1 VCWSSTK
8 WTSSS
13 SHWKLTCSRHHI
25 AENSAL
31 NNTHSLTHSNWYQ
44 SSVRQLSPFPE
55 SKQHASDS
63 YLPLQNQS
71 SMCQTVISLYRIKA
85 ESDSYIPLQKQSS
98 MCQTVISLY
107 RIKAESDSYIPLQNQ
122 SSMCQTV
129 ISLYRIKAACVK
141 QLYSFPES
149 KLSCKTHNMHTTS
162 GHLIQI

>member
-85 ESDSYIPLQKQSS
+85 ESDSYIPLQ
-98 MCQTVISLY
+98 
-107 RIKAESDSYIPLQNQ
+107 NQ